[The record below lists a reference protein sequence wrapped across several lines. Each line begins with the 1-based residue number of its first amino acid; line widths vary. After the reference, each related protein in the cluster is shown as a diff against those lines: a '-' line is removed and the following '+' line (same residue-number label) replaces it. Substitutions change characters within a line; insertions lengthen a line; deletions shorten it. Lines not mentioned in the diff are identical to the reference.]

1 MGSRFFKNYDGYK
14 ITYPYGERTIFGQK
28 EMHSGTDL
36 VALAENGGAISDWVV
51 AFDAGEVVE
60 AGYSQRSGYYCKIKH
75 DETAE
80 SLYCHFK
87 AGSMKV
93 KKGDYV
99 KKGDPLGY
107 MGSTGRSTGAHL
119 HLGIA
124 FFGEYTD
131 PEKYFEKTL
140 SEVNK
145 LTLNHER
152 KVLRRGAVGEE
163 VRLLQT
169 MLNFHG
175 ASLSA
180 DSSFGPATHDALLA
194 FQKSRSLAA
203 DGSAGPATWNEL
215 MKIKKNA

>member
-1 MGSRFFKNYDGYK
+1 MGSRFFKNYGGYK
-14 ITYPYGERTIFGQK
+14 ITYPFGERTIFGKK

-36 VALAENGGAISDWVV
+36 VALAENGGAVSDWIV
-51 AFDAGEVVE
+51 AFDAGEVIE
-60 AGYSQRSGYYCKIKH
+60 AGYNSRSGYYCKIRH
-75 DETAE
+75 DETAV

-87 AGSMKV
+87 SGTLRV
-93 KKGDYV
+93 KKGDTV
-99 KKGDPLGY
+99 ARGDVLGY

-124 FFGEYTD
+124 FFGEYTN

-145 LTLNHER
+145 LTLTHER
-152 KVLRRGAVGEE
+152 KVLKKGAVGEE
-163 VRLLQT
+163 VRFLQT
-169 MLNFHG
+169 MLIFHG
-175 ASLSA
+175 ASISA

-194 FQKSRSLAA
+194 FQKSRSLSA

-215 MKIKKNA
+215 MKIKKNS